1 MTARTGRHPAGA
13 DNGLAREGQ
22 KGMTMEA
29 QP

>member
-1 MTARTGRHPAGA
+1 MTAGTERRPAA
-13 DNGLAREGQ
+13 PSDGLAREGQ